1 MKLSSPSL
9 KNCYISSKNIFSYNL
24 GGNLQSLKKSYIIQE
39 MKLSLLEFSSSEF
52 SLSASSEEISLSSVV
67 KSDVFFTLT
76 RYLHSSKNT

>member
-9 KNCYISSKNIFSYNL
+9 KSCYISSKNIFSHNL

>member
-9 KNCYISSKNIFSYNL
+9 KSCYISSKNTFSYNL